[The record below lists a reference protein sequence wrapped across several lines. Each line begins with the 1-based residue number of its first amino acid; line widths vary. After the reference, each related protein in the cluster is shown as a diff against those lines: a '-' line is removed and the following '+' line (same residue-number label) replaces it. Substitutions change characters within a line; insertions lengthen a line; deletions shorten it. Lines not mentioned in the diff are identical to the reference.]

1 MFRKKTLDE
10 IGEELERENRKL
22 GVARDYEDLS
32 RHMSD
37 NAYLYYIHHRVG
49 WTNKL
54 LGEIRTVLK
63 VIAVALFLIGARLFG
78 WL

>member
-10 IGEELERENRKL
+10 IGAELEKEGERL
-22 GVARDYEDLS
+22 GIAKDYES
-32 RHMSD
+32 RRTHLSD

-54 LGEIRTVLK
+54 LGEIRTALIIIATVAVL
-63 VIAVALFLIGARLFG
+63 IAARLFG